1 MSMAALQYVS
11 DLLTDTIGIPYAF
24 GEWKEKPPDDGR
36 YWVGSTI
43 EPVSMTR
50 EESGRQDMTLILR
63 GYARGGYMQ
72 LLTDK
77 ENIERHI
84 SRTAILPDGTGI
96 AIFYGGGEIV
106 PTADSDIKSIKIN
119 LDIQKWSVN

>member
-1 MSMAALQYVS
+1 MSVAALQYVS
-11 DLLTDTIGIPYAF
+11 ELLTDTIGIPYAF
-24 GEWKEKPPDDGR
+24 GEWNGKPPER

-84 SRTAILPDGTGI
+84 SKTAILPDGTGI
-96 AIFYGGGEIV
+96 AIFYGGGDIV

-119 LDIQKWSVN
+119 LDIQEWRVN

>member
-1 MSMAALQYVS
+1 MSVAALQYVS
-11 DLLTDTIGIPYAF
+11 ELLTDTIGIPYAF
-24 GEWKEKPPDDGR
+24 GEWNGKLPDDR
-36 YWVGSTI
+36 YWTGSTI

-63 GYARGGYMQ
+63 GYARGGYLT

-96 AIFYGGGEIV
+96 AIFYAGGDIV

-119 LDIQKWSVN
+119 LDIQEWRVN

>member
-43 EPVSMTR
+43 KPESMTR

-63 GYARGGYMQ
+63 GYARGGYMT
-72 LLTDK
+72 LLLDD

-96 AIFYGGGEIV
+96 AIFYGGGDIV
-106 PTADSDIKSIKIN
+106 PTADSDIKSYKIN
-119 LDIQKWSVN
+119 LNIQEWSVN

>member
-1 MSMAALQYVS
+1 MLAALQYVS

-24 GEWKEKPPDDGR
+24 GEWQGQLPER

-43 EPVSMTR
+43 EPVSLTR
-50 EESGRQDMTLILR
+50 EESGRQDMTFILR

-72 LLTDK
+72 LMTDK

-96 AIFYGGGEIV
+96 AIFYAGGEIV
-106 PTADSDIKSIKIN
+106 PTADSDIKSMKIN
-119 LDIQKWSVN
+119 LDIQEWRVN

>member
-1 MSMAALQYVS
+1 MSVAALQYVS

-24 GEWKEKPPDDGR
+24 GEWKDKPLKDGR

-96 AIFYGGGEIV
+96 AIFYAGGEIV
-106 PTADSDIKSIKIN
+106 PTADAEIKSIKIN

>member
-1 MSMAALQYVS
+1 MSVAALQYVS
-11 DLLTDTIGIPYAF
+11 ELLTDTIGIPYAF
-24 GEWKEKPPDDGR
+24 GEWNGQLPER

-43 EPVSMTR
+43 EPPSQTR

-84 SRTAILPDGTGI
+84 SKTAILPDGTGI
-96 AIFYGGGEIV
+96 AIFYGGGDIV

-119 LDIQKWSVN
+119 LDIQEWRVN

>member
-1 MSMAALQYVS
+1 MSVAALQYVS
-11 DLLTDTIGIPYAF
+11 ELLTDTIGIPYAF
-24 GEWKEKPPDDGR
+24 GEWKGQLPER

-43 EPVSMTR
+43 EPPSQTR

-72 LLTDK
+72 LLMDK

-84 SRTAILPDGTGI
+84 SKTAILPDGTGI
-96 AIFYGGGEIV
+96 AIFYGGGDNV

-119 LDIQKWSVN
+119 LDIQEWRVN

>member
-1 MSMAALQYVS
+1 MLAVLQYVS

-24 GEWKEKPPDDGR
+24 GEWKEQLPER

-43 EPVSMTR
+43 EPVSLTR

-72 LLTDK
+72 LMADK

-84 SRTAILPDGTGI
+84 ARTAILPDGTGI
-96 AIFYGGGEIV
+96 AIFYAGGEIV
-106 PTADSDIKSIKIN
+106 PTADAEIKSIKIN
-119 LDIQKWSVN
+119 LDIQEWRVN

>member
-1 MSMAALQYVS
+1 MSMAVLQFVNE
-11 DLLTDTIGIPYAF
+11 LLTDTIGIPYAF
-24 GEWKEKPPDDGR
+24 GVWNEAPPDDR

-50 EESGRQDMTLILR
+50 EESGRQDITLILR

-72 LLTDK
+72 LMTDK

-96 AIFYGGGEIV
+96 AIFYGGGDIV
-106 PTADSDIKSIKIN
+106 PTVDADIKSMKIN
-119 LDIQKWSVN
+119 LDIQEWRVN